1 MIKQGLDYDPDG
13 NYVRAW
19 VPEISKI
26 PGGKNS
32 LYLKVRIVYI
42 FDLTKH
48 LFKIHPSKYIIYVN
62 LYLQSFYTSI
72 KIYSITY
79 LIKNLP
85 KHLFII

>member
-32 LYLKVRIVYI
+32 LYLKVRIVYF
-42 FDLTKH
+42 FDLSR
-48 LFKIHPSKYIIYVN
+48 ISSIYLN
-62 LYLQSFYTSI
+62 ICL
-72 KIYSITY
+72 K
-79 LIKNLP
+79 
-85 KHLFII
+85 FIQTNI

>member
-32 LYLKVRIVYI
+32 LYLKVRIVYF
-42 FDLTKH
+42 FDLSR
-48 LFKIHPSKYIIYVN
+48 ISSIYLN
-62 LYLQSFYTSI
+62 I
-72 KIYSITY
+72 
-79 LIKNLP
+79 
-85 KHLFII
+85 